1 MFVGPRWPSFVC
13 VLALLHLLSLSS
25 QEKAEYQRRIKHYEE
40 VSDECSSGM
49 MRVVHVAHLYLVCVL
64 CVQSIARY
72 QSGIEDPNTREE
84 EREELKYN
92 IQLWENN
99 IQHYKLKLSTRET
112 EIKQIETENKG
123 ESII

>member
-25 QEKAEYQRRIKHYEE
+25 QEKAEWQRGIKACEV
-40 VSDECSSGM
+40 VSDECSSGV

-64 CVQSIARY
+64 CVQLIAGG
-72 QSGIEDPNTREE
+72 QSEIEDPNTREE
-84 EREELKYN
+84 EREVLKYS

-99 IQHYKLKLSTRET
+99 IQHYKLYLSTCET